1 MMGGLRAMIAKV
13 TSESASAARRDLEK
27 AVALGPSSAQ
37 VWADLAYPHVMEYVN
52 GWNHAT
58 KEVAARAEQA
68 VQKAHTIDRSIA
80 ISHVAKGWLC
90 RVEGDHKGAVAA
102 FDEALQLDPKL
113 TTAFAEKANE
123 LIYLGQ
129 AKEAASLITKAIDLS
144 PCDPELGKFYSII
157 GRAYFHTKDC
167 DKAIDWLQKSIQE
180 RPTTW
185 FTRAYLI
192 SAYAL
197 KGQLEQKEVQASVD
211 EYRQKFS
218 NWPLDPNIKEFY
230 ARKQF
235 DNTDPEYKAVIDE
248 MFRGLQIAKDTA
260 CFP

>member
-1 MMGGLRAMIAKV
+1 MAHLIDKV
-13 TSESASAARRDLEK
+13 TPENASAARRDLEK
-27 AVALGPSSAQ
+27 AVALDPYSAQ
-37 VWADLAYPHVMEYVN
+37 AWADLAYVDVMAYVN
-52 GWNHAT
+52 GWNNAT
-58 KEVAARAEQA
+58 KELVVRAEQA

-80 ISHVAKGWLC
+80 ISHVAQGWLR
-90 RVEGDHKGAVAA
+90 RVEGDHEGAVAA
-102 FDEALQLDPKL
+102 FDEALRLDPNL

-129 AKEAASLITKAIDLS
+129 AKEAPALITKAIDLS
-144 PCDPELGKFYSII
+144 SRDPELGKFYSIT
-157 GRAYFHTKDC
+157 GRAYFHIKDYE
-167 DKAIDWLQKSIQE
+167 KAIHWLQKSIQE
-180 RPTTW
+180 RPTAW

-197 KGQLEQKEVQASVD
+197 TGQLGKKEVQASVD

-218 NWPLDPNIKEFY
+218 NWPLDPNIKDFY

-235 DNTDPEYKAVIDE
+235 DNTDAEYKTVMNE

-260 CFP
+260 RFP